1 MGDDTKLPELPEEHQ
16 MFAGYPKYEAIL
28 ARVCPS
34 IGEPCIRERCK
45 KWNEI
50 HLMLPN
56 PLAPQHV
63 QKHIMHQCQDDGTY
77 MAAVAASNSASSG
90 SGKQLGQQMMA
101 AQMRAA
107 QQLGQNP
114 KRFPGLGRG

>member
-1 MGDDTKLPELPEEHQ
+1 MGDETKLPELPEEQQ
-16 MFAGYPKYEAIL
+16 MFAGYPRYEAIL
-28 ARVCPS
+28 ARECPY

-50 HLMLPN
+50 HMNLPN
-56 PLAPQHV
+56 PLAPTHV
-63 QKHIMHQCQDDGTY
+63 QTHIMHQCQDDGIY
-77 MAAVAASNSASSG
+77 MAAVSTANI
-90 SGKQLGQQMMA
+90 LGQQMMM

-114 KRFPGLGRG
+114 RQFPGLGRG

>member
-1 MGDDTKLPELPEEHQ
+1 M
-16 MFAGYPKYEAIL
+16 
-28 ARVCPS
+28 
-34 IGEPCIRERCK
+34 
-45 KWNEI
+45 
-50 HLMLPN
+50 MLPN
-56 PLAPQHV
+56 PLAPNHV

-77 MAAVAASNSASSG
+77 MAAVASSNV
-90 SGKQLGQQMMA
+90 LGQQMMA